1 MNCVIY
7 LRVSNKEQAQT
18 DEKEGYSIA
27 AQREACMRLVQEK
40 GWKFV
45 DEYADRG
52 ESARS
57 AHRPSLQLMLSR
69 IKKQKDVGAVVVHKI
84 DRLARNME
92 DHVAI
97 KAVLKR
103 SNIQLIS
110 VVENIEDSASGR
122 FVEGIHALM
131 AEFYSANLATEIKKG
146 MEQKVKQGGWPHQA
160 PVGYKNIREGS
171 RGVAKVIIDPDTG
184 PHVKEAFNLYST
196 GNYSL
201 EDIRDFLT
209 DRGVMSVKDDSKPL
223 SLSTVNRVLANP
235 FFIGIVNWS
244 GVQAKGS
251 HEPLIDK
258 DVFEKVQEVTTM
270 RNYAGER
277 KRKHPHFLKGTLF
290 CGECGS
296 RLSIAKAK
304 KKYNYFYCL
313 GTKHGRGCT
322 HTKHVLAT
330 DIEKQIEELYEQI
343 QLPKE
348 SIKKLV
354 KDFREELVSRQEHQ
368 AMEEQFILK
377 KMQRLNSEKLKIVKA
392 YYAGAVPI
400 DVLKIEQDRIADE
413 MATAESRLKV
423 ITTQLEHYTE
433 ILTRAAELA
442 SRCAEAYKN
451 CSDKYKRLFN
461 QAIFEKIY
469 VKDKKISA
477 KDYTELFGALF
488 EQSSDNKH
496 LVEAAGV
503 EPASAATRRGAAT
516 SLAYAFKSRAPAPRG
531 QDPVCQSP

>member
-7 LRVSNKEQAQT
+7 LRVSTKEQAQT

-27 AQREACMRLVQEK
+27 AQREACLKLIEEK

-69 IKKQKDVGAVVVHKI
+69 IKKEKDVNAVVVHKI

-97 KAVLKR
+97 KAILRRAKV
-103 SNIQLIS
+103 QLIS

-122 FVEGIHALM
+122 LVEGMHALM

-160 PVGYKNIREGS
+160 PVGYKNIREGG
-171 RGVAKVIIDPDTG
+171 RGIAKVIIDPVAG
-184 PHVKEAFNLYST
+184 PHVKEAFELYAT

-201 EDIRDFLT
+201 EDVRDFLT
-209 DRGVMSVKDDSKPL
+209 DRGVMSAKDDSKPL
-223 SLSTVNRVLANP
+223 STSTVNRVLANP
-235 FFIGIVNWS
+235 FFIGIIDWS
-244 GVQAKGS
+244 GVLAQGN
-251 HEPLIDK
+251 HEPLVDQDI
-258 DVFEKVQEVTTM
+258 FEKVQEVTQM

-290 CGECGS
+290 CAECGS

-304 KKYNYFYCL
+304 GKYNYFYCL
-313 GTKHGRGCT
+313 GTKMGRGCT
-322 HTKHVLAT
+322 HTKHVLASE
-330 DIEKQIEELYEQI
+330 IEEQIEELYAQI
-343 QLPKE
+343 QLPKDSVE
-348 SIKKLV
+348 RLI
-354 KDFREELVSRQEHQ
+354 KDFEAELVSRQEHQ

-377 KMQRLNSEKLKIVKA
+377 KMSKLNSEKMRLVKA
-392 YYAGAVPI
+392 YLAGALPM
-400 DVLKIEQDRIADE
+400 DVMKIEQDRIADE
-413 MATAESRLKV
+413 MAVAENRMKI
-423 ITTQLEHYTE
+423 ITTQFEHYKG
-433 ILTRAAELA
+433 ILARAAELA
-442 SRCAEAYKN
+442 SCCADAYKG

-469 VKDKKISA
+469 VKDKKISG
-477 KDYTELFGALF
+477 KEYTELFGALF
-488 EQSSDNKH
+488 EESSNNKR
-496 LVEAAGV
+496 LVDPRRV
-503 EPASAATRRGAAT
+503 ELLTSCVQNRRSSQLSYG
-516 SLAYAFKSRAPAPRG
+516 PMIP
-531 QDPVCQSP
+531 